1 MANAVYFTL
10 FALSVLNI
18 VFLSVVVKRQRC
30 FYYVT
35 FFALISISC
44 FGYVTMANAANAEV
58 ALMGNI
64 LTYFGACFLPYCFL
78 LCMSEL
84 CQIPIKKWISLIM
97 LAYNIIVFCLDIFML
112 AVLALFR
119 QWYIVLFIFILQLFV
134 GSAAGIIRMSFAG
147 SYAKPEEQAVFL
159 NRISTCLDMGSAT
172 GPFLGYTIYA
182 ATGNFTGIALVII
195 PFILL
200 AIFTLKKIKGAE
212 SV

>member
-1 MANAVYFTL
+1 MANAVYLTL

-97 LAYNIIVFCLDIFML
+97 LAYNIIVFCLVWRSSL
-112 AVLALFR
+112 GCRLFCESNGSGWHR
-119 QWYIVLFIFILQLFV
+119 CSCNNFRTMSDFI
-134 GSAAGIIRMSFAG
+134 
-147 SYAKPEEQAVFL
+147 
-159 NRISTCLDMGSAT
+159 
-172 GPFLGYTIYA
+172 
-182 ATGNFTGIALVII
+182 
-195 PFILL
+195 
-200 AIFTLKKIKGAE
+200 
-212 SV
+212 